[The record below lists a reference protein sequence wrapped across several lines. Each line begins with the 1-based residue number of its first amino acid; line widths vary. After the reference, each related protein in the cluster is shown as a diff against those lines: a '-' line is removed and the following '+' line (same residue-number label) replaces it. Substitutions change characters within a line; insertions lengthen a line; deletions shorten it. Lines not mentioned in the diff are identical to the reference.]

1 MTGCY
6 NTNCPGFVQ
15 IDHRAYPGIPITP
28 VSIPDG
34 TQYEIALSIA
44 KEEDGNW
51 WVSLDNIRIGYF
63 PPILYD
69 IIIDNKSCYDLIDD
83 GYQGEYMG
91 YAFEFGGP
99 SGQCGN

>member
-44 KEEDGNW
+44 KVNLLFN
-51 WVSLDNIRIGYF
+51 S
-63 PPILYD
+63 
-69 IIIDNKSCYDLIDD
+69 
-83 GYQGEYMG
+83 
-91 YAFEFGGP
+91 
-99 SGQCGN
+99 